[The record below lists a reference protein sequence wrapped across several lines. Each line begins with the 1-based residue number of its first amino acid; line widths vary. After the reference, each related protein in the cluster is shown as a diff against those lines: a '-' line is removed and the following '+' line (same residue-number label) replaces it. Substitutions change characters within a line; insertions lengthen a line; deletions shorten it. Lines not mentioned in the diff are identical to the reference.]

1 VEALPRDQVAKF
13 LEKTDANAA
22 VGYLE
27 HVIHA
32 LGEKGADFHD
42 KLAELYLARARA
54 AKDPGEHESLV
65 TLRYPSEDTEA
76 AYDRF
81 TDFLGSSTHYRP
93 YRLLNRL
100 PGDGEGWSSCLRAE
114 S

>member
-65 TLRYPSEDTEA
+65 
-76 AYDRF
+76 
-81 TDFLGSSTHYRP
+81 GQP
-93 YRLLNRL
+93 YRHGR
-100 PGDGEGWSSCLRAE
+100 R
-114 S
+114 

>member
-1 VEALPRDQVAKF
+1 MEALPRDQVAKF

-27 HVIHA
+27 HVVHA

-54 AKDPGEHESLV
+54 AKDSGGHESLV
-65 TLRYPSEDTEA
+65 GQLSAKSGAEISYRRHRGGVRPFH
-76 AYDRF
+76 RF
-81 TDFLGSSTHYRP
+81 
-93 YRLLNRL
+93 
-100 PGDGEGWSSCLRAE
+100 PGVFDALSAVPVAQSLTGRR
-114 S
+114 